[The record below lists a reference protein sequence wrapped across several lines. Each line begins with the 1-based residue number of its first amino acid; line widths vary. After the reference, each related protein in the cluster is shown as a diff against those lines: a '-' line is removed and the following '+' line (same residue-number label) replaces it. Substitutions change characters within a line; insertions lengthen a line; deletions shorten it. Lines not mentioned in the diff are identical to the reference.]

1 MKNALLRGCAALL
14 ACTGASA
21 NAAGILDNYSF
32 EWSKAIATKEGSAV
46 AYNWDLKRLMVTNDE
61 EAKGSGTN
69 YFATLGEYDM
79 NGNFLATITIN
90 GCQTVTAT
98 NKCDPEGLTYIGNNT
113 YVVGSERIQDM
124 FKVTS
129 ASTSGDRE
137 YTGFDTAP
145 QISFG
150 ADAGNSGLEG
160 VAYNKV
166 TGEYWGVKETNPQA
180 IYRIG
185 NADWVNETG
194 TVTNP
199 FNISALGF
207 ATLSDIAVLS
217 NGGFS
222 GSTANNLLILSGTSQ
237 MIKEV
242 TQSGTEI
249 GSYSLASFKS
259 LIDPTNAGGKFEG
272 MTLDDEG
279 NIYLVSDDGNGPNQS
294 YLVKL
299 KYNAP
304 AVPEPASWAL
314 MIAGFGLVGAGMR
327 RRKVAVRF
335 A

>member
-1 MKNALLRGCAALL
+1 MKNALLGGCAALL

-21 NAAGILDNYSF
+21 NAAGILDNYTV

-61 EAKGSGTN
+61 ETKGSGTN

-98 NKCDPEGLTYIGNNT
+98 NKCDPEGLTYLGNNT
-113 YVVGSERIQDM
+113 YAVGSERIQDM

-129 ASTSGDRE
+129 AATSGDRE
-137 YTGFDTAP
+137 YTGFDTAA

-150 ADAGNSGLEG
+150 GDAGNSGLEG

-180 IYRIG
+180 IYKIG
-185 NADWVNETG
+185 NADWINETG

-199 FNISALGF
+199 FNIAALGF

-237 MIKEV
+237 LIKEV
-242 TQSGTEI
+242 TQSGTEV

-314 MIAGFGLVGAGMR
+314 MIAGFGLVGARIR